1 MTVSLTWKN
10 YSRFFTNSFTLN
22 WCYFR
27 LFGQVLQ
34 TKCTTHSSCCLK
46 PQGLPLTKV
55 LVIYSNQIQDQYEF
69 CFVCLLFGFFWSSTK
84 PKIIR
89 AGKVLSTP
97 EINYTKPQLLK
108 VTDTH
113 CNNLSLSLQCINFPW
128 LIYYLHTFSFI
139 FDVNKYS
146 LFFTAS
152 WDKLTAANTLVP
164 IP

>member
-1 MTVSLTWKN
+1 MTQKN
-10 YSRFFTNSFTLN
+10 YSRFFTNSFILN
-22 WCYFR
+22 WCYFK

-55 LVIYSNQIQDQYEF
+55 LGIYSNQTQNQYEF
-69 CFVCLLFGFFWSSTK
+69 CFVCFGFWVFLSSTK
-84 PKIIR
+84 NKIIR
-89 AGKVLSTP
+89 EGRVLSTP

-128 LIYYLHTFSFI
+128 LIYYLHTFSYFWC
-139 FDVNKYS
+139 KYS

-152 WDKLTAANTLVP
+152 WDKLIAANTLVT